1 MSNHQNKLILVTGVT
16 GRQGGAVFRSLRRK
30 GFAIRAMTREPEKR
44 EARDL
49 TGEGVEVVRG
59 DMDDPGSL
67 VNALE
72 GAYGAY
78 SMQYARR
85 GAETEVRQGIHL
97 ADAAKQ
103 ARISHFIYSS
113 VGAADQNTGIPH
125 FESKAKI
132 ERHIREIGLSFTIVR
147 PVFFMENWLAMRGQ
161 IELRT
166 LALPLNPDTK
176 LQMIAVDDI
185 GECVGAAFEQPDK
198 YRGRTIELAGDELS
212 MMELAQAF
220 SRIAGKDV
228 HYMQIPWDQFKQQ
241 AGPEMTKM
249 YQWFQ
254 DVGYH
259 VDIAALRQE
268 HPNLVPFDRWLNANW
283 KKRT

>member
-1 MSNHQNKLILVTGVT
+1 MPNKQNKPILVTGAT
-16 GRQGGAVFRSLRRK
+16 GRQGGAVFRSLQNK
-30 GFAIRAMTREPEKR
+30 GFPVRAMTREPEKR

-49 TGEGVEVVRG
+49 IGSGVEVVRG
-59 DMDDPGSL
+59 DMDDPVSL
-67 VNALE
+67 TRALD
-72 GAYGAY
+72 GMYGVY
-78 SMQYARR
+78 SMQYARH
-85 GAETEVRQGIHL
+85 GAETEVREGINL
-97 ADAAKQ
+97 ADAAKKSQ
-103 ARISHFIYSS
+103 ISHFIYSS

-132 ERHIREIGLSFTIVR
+132 EQHVRDTGLPFTIVR

-185 GECVGAAFEQPDK
+185 GACVSAAFEHPGK
-198 YRGRTIELAGDELS
+198 YQGRTIEIAGDELS
-212 MMELAQAF
+212 MTDLARAF
-220 SRIAGKDV
+220 SRITGKDV
-228 HYMQIPWDQFKQQ
+228 HYMQVPWDQFKQQ

-249 YQWFQ
+249 YRWFQ

-268 HPNLVPFDRWLNANW
+268 YPNLMSFDRWLNTNW
-283 KKRT
+283 KRA